1 MRVVLALQGILPLL
15 GMLGLFL
22 PGTLAQQPQQPA
34 APSSQRQVV
43 ISSQGQPSQPSSP
56 AEAEAKVEVTD
67 AERQAMT
74 FTGYAFDIK
83 LSGRDHTIAVRAQVT
98 VRNDG
103 AVPLPQLPL
112 QISSSLQWQSIRAF
126 AGQNG
131 QPAPFVRHTLR
142 SDADHTGKLN
152 EAVLTL
158 ATPLAPKEERRFDV
172 LYSGDLAPDAER
184 LTAIG
189 TPPDLAEHSDWDGIR
204 PDFTGVRGFGNVV
217 WYPVAS
223 VPVALGDG
231 DKLFAAIGKAKLN
244 GAETRISF
252 TLTEEVYGVVP
263 NVAILDGT
271 AVPLT
276 TVVASADGTL
286 PSIVRCTLPE
296 TRLGFATPS
305 FFLAQRSA
313 DSGDYLHLFA
323 REQDLPATQAY
334 MTAGSMVLPQLRQW
348 LGARPKGVL
357 TVLDLP
363 SLDDAPFE
371 EGQALFTG
379 LQNVDPKRLTQAM
392 SHELT
397 HAFFVSPRPWLNEG
411 VAHFMSLLWIEGTD
425 GHQAAITQLDN
436 LRSSLALAEP
446 ADPDT
451 RPDTHPGQSLLA
463 ASDAVYYRT
472 KATYVLLMLRDLV
485 GDDALAA
492 ALRAYDPAADS
503 TNDYFE
509 RLLEKSSGKKLDWF
523 FADWVYR
530 DRGLPDLKIDNV
542 TPSKASSAD
551 SYIVAVTVANDGY
564 AAAEVP
570 VTVTSA
576 TTTVTERLLVPAR
589 GHATHR
595 LLIQG
600 EPEEVQVNDGV
611 VPEVEAS
618 VHRHEITYTPPA

>member
-1 MRVVLALQGILPLL
+1 MRAVLALAGIVPLL
-15 GMLGLFL
+15 GMLALFP
-22 PGTLAQQPQQPA
+22 PGTRAQQAQPA
-34 APSSQRQVV
+34 PAPSSQRQVV
-43 ISSQGQPSQPSSP
+43 VSSEGRQPQPAP
-56 AEAEAKVEVTD
+56 PADAEANVEVTD
-67 AERQAMT
+67 AERQALT

-83 LSGRDHTIAVRAQVT
+83 LNARDHTIAVRAQVT

-103 AVPLPQLPL
+103 AAPLSQLPL
-112 QISSSLQWQSIRAF
+112 QISSSLQWQSIRA
-126 AGQNG
+126 GD
-131 QPAPFVRHTLR
+131 QPVPFVRHTLR
-142 SDADHTGKLN
+142 SDADHSGKLN

-158 ATPLAPKEERRFDV
+158 AAPLAPKQERRFDV
-172 LYSGDLAPDAER
+172 LYAGDLAPDAAR
-184 LTAIG
+184 LIAIG

-204 PDFTGVRGFGNVV
+204 ADFTGVRGFGNVV

-231 DKLFAAIGKAKLN
+231 DKLFAAIGKARLGGLN
-244 GAETRISF
+244 TRVSF
-252 TLTEEVYGVVP
+252 TVTEEVYGASP

-271 AVPLT
+271 AVPVT
-276 TVVASADGTL
+276 TVVSSTDSTL
-286 PSIVRCTLPE
+286 PSIVRCTLPATGPA

-305 FFLAQRSA
+305 FFLARRSA

-323 REQDLPATQAY
+323 REPDLPATQSY
-334 MTAGSMVLPQLRQW
+334 MTAASMVVPQMRQW
-348 LGARPKGVL
+348 LGARPKRDL

-363 SLDDAPFE
+363 SVDDAPFE
-371 EGQALFTG
+371 DGEALFTG

-392 SHELT
+392 SHAVT

-411 VAHFMSLLWIEGTD
+411 VAHFMSLLWIEGTE
-425 GHQAAITQLDN
+425 GHNAAITQLDN

-446 ADPDT
+446 ADPV
-451 RPDTHPGQSLLA
+451 THPGQSLVD

-492 ALRAYDPAADS
+492 ALRNYDPAADS
-503 TNDYFE
+503 SDDYFE
-509 RLLEKSSGKKLDWF
+509 RLVEKASGKKLDWF

-530 DRGLPDLKIDNV
+530 DRGLPDLTIENV
-542 TPSKASSAD
+542 TPSKASGAD
-551 SYIVAVTVANDGY
+551 SFIVAVTVSNSGY

-576 TTTVTERLLVPAR
+576 ATTVTERLLVPAR
-589 GHATHR
+589 GRATRR

-600 EPEEVQVNDGV
+600 EPEEVQVNDGA